1 MADSQFN
8 SAHFFENDTY
18 EELQEE
24 VFKPR
29 TKKVVKEFDRF
40 LVDNLKELEFKKI
53 QQKKDQFRYIF
64 DDRSKQIKV
73 VHNKEGIYVIAMK
86 ASKGKSKEA
95 EEDTDIEQAVVEK
108 KNGDKFEHLMDRVMD
123 ALEVVE
129 CEMFDME
136 TKTRLASTSLEPI
149 DANGVKVKSDKKDKS
164 DKNGDDKEKNGDG
177 NNDGNVDTTD
187 TTDTHS
193 VSETDDEEQLV
204 VDGDKEDGEE
214 YDPEAESEPQEPE
227 ETPTGKSEG
236 KKRRSTRLRKT
247 KKRKLTI
254 VSADDDESDGSLE
267 MSSSRRGK
275 KKSQRGRKKR
285 KLNPTKKERK
295 DTRERN
301 RKITGKWIKG
311 QYVAAIHLAEDYGMD
326 DKEINEL
333 IEYLYTNDL

>member
-164 DKNGDDKEKNGDG
+164 DKNGDDKEKNGDKNG
-177 NNDGNVDTTD
+177 DGNVDTTD

-254 VSADDDESDGSLE
+254 VSADDESDGSLE

-311 QYVAAIHLAEDYGMD
+311 DYVAAIHLAEDYGMD